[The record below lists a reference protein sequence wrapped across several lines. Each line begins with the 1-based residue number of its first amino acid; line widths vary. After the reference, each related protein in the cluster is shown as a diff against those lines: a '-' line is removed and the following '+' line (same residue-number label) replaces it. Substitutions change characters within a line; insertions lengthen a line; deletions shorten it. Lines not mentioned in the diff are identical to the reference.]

1 MVLKSIGFVGRG
13 LFNCAP
19 TALAASGGVHQQ
31 QRSNYSY
38 VGMASE
44 SDGTFAGDFNY
55 GLHTLLFTELFRGFG
70 VMLGHVFME
79 PTTISYPFEKGPLS
93 SRFR

>member
-55 GLHTLLFTELFRGFG
+55 GLHTLLFTELFRVRPPALLPVFVRCKLSNLPAISIQG
-70 VMLGHVFME
+70 V
-79 PTTISYPFEKGPLS
+79 
-93 SRFR
+93 